1 MRKFIVPVAALAGVL
16 ATAGAFAQDTQPQRG
31 GTMQHMM
38 PMPGQAQ
45 QGQGGM
51 MPTQGGMCGPGGCGT
66 GAPAQGTPMQGQMQQ
81 GQGGMMMGGC
91 PMMQRSAA
99 MEQRLRRLEERM
111 GMETPPSPNT
121 QPGGQPGS
129 PG

>member
-1 MRKFIVPVAALAGVL
+1 MRKFIVPAAALAGLL

-31 GTMQHMM
+31 GTTQMAPMLGM
-38 PMPGQAQ
+38 PMQGQA

-51 MPTQGGMCGPGGCGT
+51 T
-66 GAPAQGTPMQGQMQQ
+66 
-81 GQGGMMMGGC
+81 MGGC

-99 MEQRLRRLEERM
+99 MEERLRRLEERM
-111 GMETPPSPNT
+111 GVPTPPTP
-121 QPGGQPGS
+121 PAQPGS

>member
-16 ATAGAFAQDTQPQRG
+16 ATASAFAQDTQPQHG
-31 GTMQHMM
+31 GMGHGGMTQTM
-38 PMPGQAQ
+38 PM
-45 QGQGGM
+45 
-51 MPTQGGMCGPGGCGT
+51 QGGMCGPGGCNMGT
-66 GAPAQGTPMQGQMQQ
+66 PTQGMPMQGQAQ
-81 GQGGMMMGGC
+81 GQGGMAMGGC

-111 GMETPPSPNT
+111 GIPAPPTPPST
-121 QPGGQPGS
+121 QPGS

>member
-1 MRKFIVPVAALAGVL
+1 MRKFVVPVAALAGVL

-38 PMPGQAQ
+38 PM
-45 QGQGGM
+45 
-51 MPTQGGMCGPGGCGT
+51 QGGMCGPGGCGM

-81 GQGGMMMGGC
+81 GQGGMMTGGC

-99 MEQRLRRLEERM
+99 MEQRLRRLEERL
-111 GMETPPSPNT
+111 GMQPPAPPNA
-121 QPGGQPGS
+121 QPGS

>member
-16 ATAGAFAQDTQPQRG
+16 ATVGAFAQDTQPQHGGMQHG
-31 GTMQHMM
+31 GTTQTT
-38 PMPGQAQ
+38 PM
-45 QGQGGM
+45 
-51 MPTQGGMCGPGGCGT
+51 QGGMCGPGGCGM
-66 GAPAQGTPMQGQMQQ
+66 GAPGQGTPMQGQGQAQ
-81 GQGGMMMGGC
+81 GQGGRAMGGC

-111 GMETPPSPNT
+111 GIPAPPTPPST
-121 QPGGQPGS
+121 QPGS

>member
-1 MRKFIVPVAALAGVL
+1 MRKFIVPVAALAGL
-16 ATAGAFAQDTQPQRG
+16 RATAGAFAQDTQPQRG
-31 GTMQHMM
+31 GPPQMAPMQGM
-38 PMPGQAQ
+38 PMQGQA

-51 MPTQGGMCGPGGCGT
+51 T
-66 GAPAQGTPMQGQMQQ
+66 
-81 GQGGMMMGGC
+81 MGGC

-111 GMETPPSPNT
+111 GVPTPPTP
-121 QPGGQPGS
+121 PAQPGS

>member
-1 MRKFIVPVAALAGVL
+1 MRKLIVPVAALAGVL

-38 PMPGQAQ
+38 PM
-45 QGQGGM
+45 
-51 MPTQGGMCGPGGCGT
+51 QGGMCGPGGCGM

-81 GQGGMMMGGC
+81 GQGGMMTGGC

-99 MEQRLRRLEERM
+99 MEQRLRRLEERL
-111 GMETPPSPNT
+111 GIQPPAP
-121 QPGGQPGS
+121 PKAQPGS

>member
-16 ATAGAFAQDTQPQRG
+16 ATAGAFAQDTQPQHG
-31 GTMQHMM
+31 GTTQQMM
-38 PMPGQAQ
+38 PM
-45 QGQGGM
+45 QGGM
-51 MPTQGGMCGPGGCGT
+51 GM
-66 GAPAQGTPMQGQMQQ
+66 PMQGQAQ
-81 GQGGMMMGGC
+81 GQGGC

-111 GMETPPSPNT
+111 GIQTPPNA
-121 QPGGQPGS
+121 QPGS

>member
-16 ATAGAFAQDTQPQRG
+16 ASAGAFAQDTQPQRG

-38 PMPGQAQ
+38 PM
-45 QGQGGM
+45 
-51 MPTQGGMCGPGGCGT
+51 QGGMCGPGGCGM

-81 GQGGMMMGGC
+81 GQGGMMMGGGC

-111 GMETPPSPNT
+111 GIPAPPPPNT
-121 QPGGQPGS
+121 QPGS

>member
-51 MPTQGGMCGPGGCGT
+51 MPMQGGMCGPGGCGM
-66 GAPAQGTPMQGQMQQ
+66 GAPGQGTPMQGQMQQ
-81 GQGGMMMGGC
+81 GQGGMMTGGC

-99 MEQRLRRLEERM
+99 MEQRLRRLEERL
-111 GMETPPSPNT
+111 GIQPPAPPNA
-121 QPGGQPGS
+121 QPGS

>member
-1 MRKFIVPVAALAGVL
+1 MRKLIVPVAALAGVL

-38 PMPGQAQ
+38 PM
-45 QGQGGM
+45 
-51 MPTQGGMCGPGGCGT
+51 QGGMCGPGGCGT
-66 GAPAQGTPMQGQMQQ
+66 GTPGQGMPMQGEMQQ
-81 GQGGMMMGGC
+81 GQGGMTMGGC

-99 MEQRLRRLEERM
+99 MEQRLRRLEERL
-111 GMETPPSPNT
+111 GMQPPVPPNA
-121 QPGGQPGS
+121 QPGS

>member
-1 MRKFIVPVAALAGVL
+1 MRKLIVPVAALAGVL
-16 ATAGAFAQDTQPQRG
+16 ATAGAFAQDTQSQRG

-38 PMPGQAQ
+38 PM
-45 QGQGGM
+45 
-51 MPTQGGMCGPGGCGT
+51 QGGMCGPGGCGM

-99 MEQRLRRLEERM
+99 MEQRLRRLEERL
-111 GMETPPSPNT
+111 GIQPPPTPPT
-121 QPGGQPGS
+121 TQPGS

>member
-1 MRKFIVPVAALAGVL
+1 MRKLIVPVAALAGVL
-16 ATAGAFAQDTQPQRG
+16 ATTGAFAQDIQPQRG
-31 GTMQHMM
+31 GTMHHMM
-38 PMPGQAQ
+38 PM
-45 QGQGGM
+45 
-51 MPTQGGMCGPGGCGT
+51 QGGMCGPGGCGM

-81 GQGGMMMGGC
+81 GQGGMMTGGGC

-111 GMETPPSPNT
+111 GIPTPPAPSNA
-121 QPGGQPGS
+121 QPGS

>member
-1 MRKFIVPVAALAGVL
+1 MRKFIVPVAALAGLL

-31 GTMQHMM
+31 GTTQMAPMQGM
-38 PMPGQAQ
+38 PMQGQA

-51 MPTQGGMCGPGGCGT
+51 TMG
-66 GAPAQGTPMQGQMQQ
+66 
-81 GQGGMMMGGC
+81 GGC

-99 MEQRLRRLEERM
+99 TEQRLRRLEERL
-111 GMETPPSPNT
+111 GIQPPPAPPSA
-121 QPGGQPGS
+121 QPGS

>member
-1 MRKFIVPVAALAGVL
+1 MRKFIVPVAALAGFL
-16 ATAGAFAQDTQPQRG
+16 TTAGAFAQDTQPQNRG
-31 GTMQHMM
+31 MQHGGMTQMAPMQGGMCGPGGCGMGTPGQGTPMQGM
-38 PMPGQAQ
+38 PMQGQAQ

-51 MPTQGGMCGPGGCGT
+51 MT
-66 GAPAQGTPMQGQMQQ
+66 G
-81 GQGGMMMGGC
+81 GGC

-111 GMETPPSPNT
+111 GIPAPPAPTNT
-121 QPGGQPGS
+121 QPGS

>member
-1 MRKFIVPVAALAGVL
+1 MRNFIVPAVALAGVL
-16 ATAGAFAQDTQPQRG
+16 VTVAAFAQDAQPP
-31 GTMQHMM
+31 H
-38 PMPGQAQ
+38 
-45 QGQGGM
+45 GGM
-51 MPTQGGMCGPGGCGT
+51 TQMAPMQGGMCGPGGCGM
-66 GAPAQGTPMQGQMQQ
+66 GVPAQGTPMQGMPMQGQAQ
-81 GQGGMMMGGC
+81 GQGGMTMGGGC

-111 GMETPPSPNT
+111 GIPAPPTPPNT

>member
-1 MRKFIVPVAALAGVL
+1 MRKFIVPVAALAGIL
-16 ATAGAFAQDTQPQRG
+16 ATSGAFAQGTQPQHG
-31 GTMQHMM
+31 GTMQHMT
-38 PMPGQAQ
+38 PM
-45 QGQGGM
+45 
-51 MPTQGGMCGPGGCGT
+51 QGGMCGPGGCGV
-66 GAPAQGTPMQGQMQQ
+66 GAPALGTPMQGQMQQ

-111 GMETPPSPNT
+111 GIPAPPAQPTPPNT
-121 QPGGQPGS
+121 QPGS

>member
-1 MRKFIVPVAALAGVL
+1 MRKLVVPVAARAGVL

-31 GTMQHMM
+31 GTMHMM
-38 PMPGQAQ
+38 PM
-45 QGQGGM
+45 
-51 MPTQGGMCGPGGCGT
+51 QGGMCGPGGCGM
-66 GAPAQGTPMQGQMQQ
+66 GAPGQGTPMQGMTQ
-81 GQGGMMMGGC
+81 GQGGMMMGGGC

-111 GMETPPSPNT
+111 GIQTPPAPPNT
-121 QPGGQPGS
+121 QPGS

>member
-1 MRKFIVPVAALAGVL
+1 MRKFIVPVAALAGLL

-31 GTMQHMM
+31 GTTQMAPMQGM
-38 PMPGQAQ
+38 PMQGQA

-51 MPTQGGMCGPGGCGT
+51 T
-66 GAPAQGTPMQGQMQQ
+66 
-81 GQGGMMMGGC
+81 MGGC

-99 MEQRLRRLEERM
+99 MEERLRRLEERM
-111 GMETPPSPNT
+111 GVPTPPTP
-121 QPGGQPGS
+121 PDQPGS